1 MKKIKTYKITF
12 TTDYVQYK
20 QWADKGTEQSEFW
33 KRELKENPKQLA
45 ICQKYSG
52 KTVKL
57 SDIPA
62 FIEEVGECVIS
73 KDKIEVY
80 NDYRE

>member
-1 MKKIKTYKITF
+1 MEKEYKILF
-12 TTDYVQYK
+12 TSDYKQYK
-20 QWADKGTEQSEFW
+20 EWATKRGGSFW
-33 KRELKENPKQLA
+33 ESQVDSHPEQLA
-45 ICQKYSG
+45 LCEKYSG

-62 FIEEVGECVIS
+62 FVEEVGECVIGE
-73 KDKIEVY
+73 DTIEVY